1 MQPQDVPNVRLCPT
15 LLTHCITHH
24 RRNRLLDP
32 QHFLFPS
39 LGSRFP
45 LESAVGMNGRVWV
58 SAKDPRQVIAIVR
71 CIEAVDPDGGG
82 MDEAAV
88 KKFLNALDL

>member
-1 MQPQDVPNVRLCPT
+1 MSSVRILPSF
-15 LLTHCITHH
+15 HIQGFDG
-24 RRNRLLDP
+24 RGSLLDP
-32 QHFLFPS
+32 QHFLFPL

-45 LESAVGMNGRVWV
+45 LESAIGVNGRVWV
-58 SAKDPRQVIAIVR
+58 NAKEPRQIIAIAR

-88 KKFLNALDL
+88 KKFLNTLDV

>member
-1 MQPQDVPNVRLCPT
+1 
-15 LLTHCITHH
+15 
-24 RRNRLLDP
+24 
-32 QHFLFPS
+32 
-39 LGSRFP
+39 
-45 LESAVGMNGRVWV
+45 MNGRVWV
-58 SAKDPRQVIAIVR
+58 SAKDPRQVIAIAR